1 MNPIFIFALA
11 CVLIG
16 TIAIC
21 AVLEGRGSLNKIKS
35 TKTGNGQYG
44 SADWANHS
52 ELLKDLQLVKYEPE
66 YWRQGLN
73 LPTIEGT
80 ILGTYRKKN
89 KEDLYAWVDS
99 TDSHTM
105 FVAAS
110 SAGKTSSILYPNIEY
125 CAALGE
131 SFFCSDTKGGVF
143 KDFVPVLSDCYYYK
157 CFVIDLRYPNK
168 SNSYNLMHLV
178 NKYMDAYLDTGNLS
192 DKANSEAYA
201 KNIGSTIIHSEG
213 LKNAG
218 QNQFFYDTAESVISA
233 VTLLCAELSPAPQRH
248 IVSVFKLIR
257 QLMEVDPD
265 TLNKK
270 GVTPQ
275 LYLQQLYRILPENH
289 ICKDLLAPS
298 ATSEFK
304 TLASIIGTALSKI
317 LPFIDSEIEQLVC
330 FDSELDM
337 EEFAKGKQA
346 VFFVIDEKMNT
357 RNFMIS
363 LIYRQFYGELIKVA
377 DLTENNKLEKRV
389 VFWQDEL
396 GTHNAVEGLEGM
408 YSAARSRNI
417 ICNPFIQTTAQLADK
432 YGDKKAKIIES
443 NCQNLMFSFQA
454 PASDDKKRFE
464 KILGNQTVQS
474 GSISR
479 KSGTNQRT
487 NTSTTYSML
496 GRPLMFADEIT
507 TNLKKGDWVLSRIGV
522 KPSRMKLLKYEDWGI
537 SFTEPYCIESRANRK
552 VEYASRNELMTAVR
566 MKYSQ
571 HYYPSVTKSSAPIIS
586 HEFNSNGSKIN
597 EPDFSEYY

>member
-1 MNPIFIFALA
+1 MNPVFIIVLA
-11 CVLIG
+11 CVLIV
-16 TIAIC
+16 TIVIC
-21 AVLEGRGSLNKIKS
+21 TVLEGRGSLNKIKS

-44 SADWANHS
+44 TADWAGHN
-52 ELLKDLQLVKYEPE
+52 ELLNNLQLVKYEPE
-66 YWRQGLN
+66 SWRSGLN
-73 LPTIEGT
+73 LPSVEGT
-80 ILGTYRKKN
+80 ILGTYSKKS
-89 KEDLYAWVDS
+89 KGDLYAWVDS

-110 SAGKTSSILYPNIEY
+110 SAGKTSSILYPNLEY

-143 KDFVPVLSDCYYYK
+143 KDFVPVLRDCYDYN
-157 CFVIDLRYPNK
+157 CLVIDLRYPNK

-178 NKYMDAYLDTGNLS
+178 NKYMDAYLETGSLS

-233 VTLLCAELSPAPQRH
+233 ITLLCAELSPAPKRH

-257 QLMEVDPD
+257 QLMEVDPA

-270 GVTPQ
+270 GVAPQ
-275 LYLQQLYRILPENH
+275 LYLQQLYRLLPENH

-377 DLTENNKLEKRV
+377 DLTENNRLDKRV

-417 ICNPFIQTTAQLADK
+417 ICNPFVQTTAQLSDK
-432 YGDKKAKIIES
+432 YGDKKAQIIES
-443 NCQNLMFSFQA
+443 NCQNLMFSFQS
-454 PASDDKKRFE
+454 PASEDAKRFE
-464 KILGNQTVQS
+464 KILGSGTVQS
-474 GSISR
+474 GSVSH
-479 KSGTNQRT
+479 KTGTNRSS
-487 NTSTTYSML
+487 NTSTTYSMIK
-496 GRPLMFADEIT
+496 RPLMFADEIT
-507 TNLKKGDWVLSRIGV
+507 TNLKKGDWILKRIGM
-522 KPSRMKLLKYEDWGI
+522 KPAHMKLLKYEDWGI
-537 SFTEPYCIESRANRK
+537 TFEKPYHIENRADRK
-552 VEYASRNELMTAVR
+552 VEYASRDELLTAVC
-566 MKYSQ
+566 MKYTQ
-571 HYYPSVTKSSAPIIS
+571 HYYPSTSKTSTPTTYPEIS
-586 HEFNSNGSKIN
+586 NNN
-597 EPDFSEYY
+597 NQEPDFSEYY

>member
-1 MNPIFIFALA
+1 MNPVFIIILA
-11 CVLIG
+11 CILVG
-16 TIAIC
+16 TIAVC
-21 AVLEGRGSLNKIKS
+21 VALEGRGSLKKIKS

-44 SADWANHS
+44 TADWANHN
-52 ELLKDLQLVKYEPE
+52 ELLDNLQLVKYEPSS
-66 YWRQGLN
+66 WRNGLN
-73 LPTIEGT
+73 LPLVEGT
-80 ILGTYRKKN
+80 ILGTYRKKD
-89 KEDLYAWVDS
+89 KGDLYVWVDS
-99 TDSHTM
+99 TDSHTI

-110 SAGKTSSILYPNIEY
+110 SAGKTSSILYPNLEY

-143 KDFVPVLSDCYYYK
+143 KDFVPVLRDCYNYN
-157 CFVIDLRYPNK
+157 CLVIDLRYPNK

-178 NKYMDAYLDTGNLS
+178 NKYMDAYLDTGSLS

-233 VTLLCAELSPAPQRH
+233 ITLLCAELSPAPQRH

-257 QLMEVDPD
+257 QLMEIDPD

-275 LYLQQLYRILPENH
+275 LYLQQLYRLLPENH

-304 TLASIIGTALSKI
+304 TLASIIGTALSRI

-377 DLTENNKLEKRV
+377 DLTENNRLDKRV

-417 ICNPFIQTTAQLADK
+417 ICNPFVQTTAQLSDK
-432 YGDKKAKIIES
+432 YGDKKAKIIEG

-464 KILGNQTVQS
+464 KILGNRTVQS
-474 GSISR
+474 GSISH
-479 KSGTNQRT
+479 KSGANQRT

-507 TNLKKGDWVLSRIGV
+507 TNLKKGDWVLSRIGM
-522 KPSRMKLLKYEDWGI
+522 KPAHMKLLKYEDWGI
-537 SFTEPYCIESRANRK
+537 TFEEAYHIESRADRK
-552 VEYASRNELMTAVR
+552 VEYASRDELMTSVR
-566 MKYSQ
+566 MKYKQ
-571 HYYPSVTKSSAPIIS
+571 HYYPSGSNSSTPTVS
-586 HEFNSNGSKIN
+586 PEMKNNNDNQG
-597 EPDFSEYY
+597 PDFSEYY